1 MYLLS
6 FLEDVFGNCP
16 QISSAAVVG
25 VPDEK
30 HGYVGAAFI
39 QLHEDTKENRE
50 KVENYSK
57 EHLAKFQVPKYF
69 FYLKNGDW
77 PRTSTG
83 RSEIPVKGNGWKINR
98 NNK

>member
-1 MYLLS
+1 MC
-6 FLEDVFGNCP
+6 LETVP
-16 QISSAAVVG
+16 RSA

-83 RSEIPVKGNGWKINR
+83 KVQKFRLKEMAGKLTETIK
-98 NNK
+98 